1 MQEAAD
7 ETHKQM
13 ELMCRFEKSRPITQN
28 DDMFLS
34 SKEEHMINFL
44 YDRTQFHEHNLRATF
59 TIQDPA
65 TRRRRYISHE
75 QLSQHAFLNQ
85 VMSDLTA
92 QGIQVTNPKQ
102 LVRLQPR
109 DEYETEI
116 HLISAVLAYFE
127 IASMRVIEVMPM
139 IFEVVYLEG
148 FEERLRRRLT
158 EKLKLMD
165 KREGQEIC
173 TRYATENDETQEKMR
188 TLTEKQSVLM
198 AAKKVLCSLE

>member
-1 MQEAAD
+1 MQDAAD
-7 ETHKQM
+7 ATRKQV
-13 ELMCRFEKSRPITQN
+13 ELICRFEKSRPITQN
-28 DDMFLS
+28 SDRFLS
-34 SKEEHMINFL
+34 SKEEHMTNFL
-44 YDRTQFHEHNLRATF
+44 YDRTGFHEHNLRASF
-59 TIQDPA
+59 MIQDPV
-65 TRRRRYISHE
+65 TRRRRYLSHE
-75 QLSQHAFLNQ
+75 QLSQHAFWNQ

-102 LVRLQPR
+102 LARLQPR

-148 FEERLRRRLT
+148 FEEGLRRRLT

-165 KREGQEIC
+165 GRDGQEIC
-173 TRYATENDETQEKMR
+173 ERYATENDEAEEKRR
-188 TLTEKQSVLM
+188 TLDRKRMVLREAM
-198 AAKKVLCSLE
+198 GILRSLE

>member
-1 MQEAAD
+1 MQDAAD
-7 ETHKQM
+7 ETRKQM
-13 ELMCRFEKSRPITQN
+13 ELVCRFEKSRPITQN
-28 DDMFLS
+28 SDMFIS

-44 YDRTQFHEHNLRATF
+44 YDRTQVHEHNLRASF
-59 TIQDPA
+59 TIQDPV

-75 QLSQHAFLNQ
+75 QLSQNAFWNQ

-92 QGIQVTNPKQ
+92 QGIPVTNPKQ
-102 LVRLQPR
+102 LARLQPR

-139 IFEVVYLEG
+139 IFEVVYLDG
-148 FEERLRRRLT
+148 FEEGLRRRLT

-165 KREGQEIC
+165 KGKGREIC
-173 TRYATENDETQEKMR
+173 ERYTTENDEMQER
-188 TLTEKQSVLM
+188 VRSLTEKQRVLM
-198 AAKKVLCSLE
+198 EAKHALRSQG